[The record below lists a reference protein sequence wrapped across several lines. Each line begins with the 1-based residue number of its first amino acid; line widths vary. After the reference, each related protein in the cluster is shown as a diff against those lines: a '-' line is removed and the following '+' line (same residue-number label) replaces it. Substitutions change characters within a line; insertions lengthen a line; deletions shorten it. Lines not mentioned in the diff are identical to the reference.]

1 MIIMISLLFLS
12 AQGTAME
19 MTMSLSDLIMWE
31 SNDEY
36 NDNDNMDNRIA
47 RKDRDTKS
55 KMVLEEAVGGSGL
68 GMFMTAVIGVG
79 NEG

>member
-1 MIIMISLLFLS
+1 
-12 AQGTAME
+12 ME

-79 NEG
+79 NKG

>member
-1 MIIMISLLFLS
+1 
-12 AQGTAME
+12 ME

-55 KMVLEEAVGGSGL
+55 KMVLEEAVGGSEL